1 MNNRL
6 IAVALD
12 VEDPWSHHQD
22 VFAGVMDY
30 ARQRPHWRCVV
41 EEHPGSNARLRKLQ
55 RPPFDGII
63 ARAEPAIQRAAKRM
77 GIPLVNTQYDHHR
90 PGVATVRTDPN
101 LIGRLAAEHLLGRG
115 YRRFGVLSSGNGKT
129 RLEIADVFARR
140 MEEERKECRV
150 VVLPDFEVSNAHEW
164 ANAENFLY
172 DWLLSMTTPIAL
184 FIESSFLARVLVEM
198 CHELN
203 LRVPQQIAVLCFED
217 DRSMSEVSTQLSSI
231 ESNFYR
237 VGYEAAGLLERLM
250 DGEPVPESS
259 IQIPPKRVIARA
271 STDYFAVED
280 ELVAQALM
288 YISKNL
294 SSKLITDEIAD
305 ALAVS
310 SRTLQLRFAA
320 VLGHGVGAE
329 VLRLRLGAAKV
340 MLAEVNQPIGEIARK
355 VGFTSSTVMGQAF
368 VREFGATPSN
378 YRKQQIAQEARG

>member
-1 MNNRL
+1 
-6 IAVALD
+6 
-12 VEDPWSHHQD
+12 
-22 VFAGVMDY
+22 
-30 ARQRPHWRCVV
+30 VV
-41 EEHPGSNARLRKLQ
+41 DEHPGANTRQRKLQ
-55 RPPFDGII
+55 RAAYDGII

-77 GIPLVNTQYDHHR
+77 GIPLVNTNYEHHR
-90 PGVATVRTDPN
+90 PGVATVRTDAN
-101 LIGRLAAEHLLGRG
+101 LVGRLAADHLLGRG
-115 YRRFGVLSSGNGKT
+115 YPRFGVLSSGGGKS
-129 RLEIADVFARR
+129 RLEIAAAFTKRV
-140 MEEERKECRV
+140 EEEGKQSQV

-172 DWLLSMTTPIAL
+172 DWLRSMIPPIAL
-184 FIESSFLARVLVEM
+184 FIESTFVARVLVEM

-237 VGYEAAGLLERLM
+237 VGYEAADLLERLM

-259 IQIPPKRVIARA
+259 IPIPPKRVIARA

-280 ELVAQALM
+280 ELVAQALI
-288 YISKNL
+288 YISQNL
-294 SSKLITDEIAD
+294 TSKLTTDEIAEG
-305 ALAVS
+305 LAVS
-310 SRTLQLRFAA
+310 SRTLQLRFAT

-329 VLRLRLGAAKV
+329 ILRLRLGAAKV

-368 VREFGATPSN
+368 TREFGMSPSA
-378 YRKQQIAQEARG
+378 YRKQQIAQ